1 MSGHLQVL
9 GGENQTNAS
18 QGTTPR
24 TISNYLNPN
33 HCVLSYSTDTIKNN
47 QESGSINH
55 YDFLMDNPKQGLMTQ
70 NFGQPETN
78 LSAFDNA
85 DIIVEHNLEDKNIN
99 SGQQSKND
107 TSRNNFGNTQSTFG
121 FHKKQ
126 SQSSPNLN

>member
-1 MSGHLQVL
+1 
-9 GGENQTNAS
+9 
-18 QGTTPR
+18 
-24 TISNYLNPN
+24 
-33 HCVLSYSTDTIKNN
+33 
-47 QESGSINH
+47 
-55 YDFLMDNPKQGLMTQ
+55 MDNPKQGLMTQ

-121 FHKKQ
+121 FHKK
-126 SQSSPNLN
+126 